1 MTSVKLHPYL
11 PIPVTSLYRPLPSNS
26 KVAVVERFHCNFAF
40 FCMFPSKRLC
50 GGTGRPHLYYLHL
63 DNGKERL
70 YMIRN
75 IFMPNFSAFINPEFG
90 KHLQKI
96 QQVTTDFFCRKMVDE
111 RTRQISEKSAEK
123 ARQESERMDSKKQS
137 SERICQKERERQ
149 EKAETWKHSR
159 IEAMRERRTQHQ
171 EMENSYERA
180 AQEQESQRLVRVP

>member
-1 MTSVKLHPYL
+1 
-11 PIPVTSLYRPLPSNS
+11 
-26 KVAVVERFHCNFAF
+26 
-40 FCMFPSKRLC
+40 
-50 GGTGRPHLYYLHL
+50 
-63 DNGKERL
+63 
-70 YMIRN
+70 
-75 IFMPNFSAFINPEFG
+75 MPNYSAFINPEFG